1 MNRHHDHHDDEV
13 LRLQLRGLRRGIEP
27 AADLWP
33 GIAARLG
40 SQAAPVQRHAR
51 PRWAPLALAA
61 SLVLVA
67 GLAWKMPGMAP
78 PSAAADPVAYQ
89 PLVQR
94 EAAALALQYQGA
106 FEELARL
113 PAGASA
119 EPYAPALQ
127 QLDHSA
133 AQILGALER
142 DPHSR
147 LLLDQLRRTYARR
160 LAIAQRATLT
170 T

>member
-1 MNRHHDHHDDEV
+1 MNHHDNDDL
-13 LRLQLRGLRRGIEP
+13 LRLQLRGLRREIEP
-27 AADLWP
+27 GADLWP

-40 SQAAPVQRHAR
+40 NQAAPAQRRAR
-51 PRWAPLALAA
+51 SRWAPLAMAA
-61 SLVLVA
+61 SLVLAA

-78 PSAAADPVAYQ
+78 PSPSAE

-94 EAAALALQYQGA
+94 EAAALARQYEGA

-113 PAGASA
+113 PSGASA
-119 EPYAPALQ
+119 EPYATALQ
-127 QLDHSA
+127 QLDQSA
-133 AQILGALER
+133 AQILGAIEL
-142 DPHSR
+142 DPNSP

-160 LAIAQRATLT
+160 LAITQRATLT